1 MKIIMIIEL
10 DVMEIM
16 IIQLDVMKIIMVIQL
31 VIDSCHNRVI
41 RNQQNLYPK
50 FLLLP

>member
-16 IIQLDVMKIIMVIQL
+16 IIQLDVYENNNGNSI
-31 VIDSCHNRVI
+31 SN
-41 RNQQNLYPK
+41 
-50 FLLLP
+50 

>member
-1 MKIIMIIEL
+1 MTRIFIGIRYENNNIIEL

-31 VIDSCHNRVI
+31 VIN
-41 RNQQNLYPK
+41 
-50 FLLLP
+50 

>member
-10 DVMEIM
+10 DIIEIM

-31 VIDSCHNRVI
+31 VINYSNEET
-41 RNQQNLYPK
+41 L
-50 FLLLP
+50 

>member
-16 IIQLDVMKIIMVIQL
+16 IIQLDVMKIIMVIHL
-31 VIDSCHNRVI
+31 VIN
-41 RNQQNLYPK
+41 
-50 FLLLP
+50 

>member
-16 IIQLDVMKIIMVIQL
+16 IIQLDVMKIIMVIRL
-31 VIDSCHNRVI
+31 VIN
-41 RNQQNLYPK
+41 
-50 FLLLP
+50 

>member
-31 VIDSCHNRVI
+31 VI
-41 RNQQNLYPK
+41 K
-50 FLLLP
+50 

>member
-10 DVMEIM
+10 DVMEII

-31 VIDSCHNRVI
+31 LIN
-41 RNQQNLYPK
+41 
-50 FLLLP
+50 

>member
-16 IIQLDVMKIIMVIQL
+16 IIQLDLMKIIMVIQL
-31 VIDSCHNRVI
+31 VIN
-41 RNQQNLYPK
+41 
-50 FLLLP
+50 

>member
-10 DVMEIM
+10 DVMKIM

-31 VIDSCHNRVI
+31 VIN
-41 RNQQNLYPK
+41 
-50 FLLLP
+50 

>member
-10 DVMEIM
+10 DIMKIM

-31 VIDSCHNRVI
+31 VIN
-41 RNQQNLYPK
+41 
-50 FLLLP
+50 

>member
-1 MKIIMIIEL
+1 MKIIMIIEI

-31 VIDSCHNRVI
+31 VIN
-41 RNQQNLYPK
+41 
-50 FLLLP
+50 

>member
-16 IIQLDVMKIIMVIQL
+16 IIQLDVMKIIMIIQL
-31 VIDSCHNRVI
+31 IIN
-41 RNQQNLYPK
+41 
-50 FLLLP
+50 

>member
-16 IIQLDVMKIIMVIQL
+16 KIQLDVMKTIMVIQL
-31 VIDSCHNRVI
+31 VIN
-41 RNQQNLYPK
+41 
-50 FLLLP
+50 

>member
-16 IIQLDVMKIIMVIQL
+16 IIPLDVMKIIMVIQL
-31 VIDSCHNRVI
+31 VIN
-41 RNQQNLYPK
+41 
-50 FLLLP
+50 

>member
-10 DVMEIM
+10 DVMDIM

-31 VIDSCHNRVI
+31 VIN
-41 RNQQNLYPK
+41 
-50 FLLLP
+50 

>member
-1 MKIIMIIEL
+1 MKIILIIEL

-31 VIDSCHNRVI
+31 VIN
-41 RNQQNLYPK
+41 
-50 FLLLP
+50 

>member
-16 IIQLDVMKIIMVIQL
+16 IIQLDVMKTIMVIQL
-31 VIDSCHNRVI
+31 VIN
-41 RNQQNLYPK
+41 
-50 FLLLP
+50 

>member
-10 DVMEIM
+10 DVMEII

-31 VIDSCHNRVI
+31 VIN
-41 RNQQNLYPK
+41 
-50 FLLLP
+50 

>member
-10 DVMEIM
+10 DVREIM

-31 VIDSCHNRVI
+31 VIN
-41 RNQQNLYPK
+41 
-50 FLLLP
+50 

>member
-16 IIQLDVMKIIMVIQL
+16 IIQIDVMKIIMVIQL
-31 VIDSCHNRVI
+31 VIN
-41 RNQQNLYPK
+41 
-50 FLLLP
+50 

>member
-16 IIQLDVMKIIMVIQL
+16 IIQLDVMKIIMIIQL
-31 VIDSCHNRVI
+31 VIN
-41 RNQQNLYPK
+41 
-50 FLLLP
+50 